1 MSPESTPPTEAP
13 GAALELRGISRQ
25 FGRVRALDDVSFLA
39 RRGTV
44 HALLGENGAGK
55 TTLMRIAYGLLRP
68 DEGRIHFFGE
78 EIHRPSVQ
86 GAMQA
91 GIGMVLQ
98 HLSLVP
104 TLTAAENIV
113 LGRRGVFRPDAAR
126 RELTRLSETAGLRVD
141 PDTVVRDMT
150 IVEQQR
156 LEILKA
162 LARGARVLI
171 LDEPTSGLAP
181 AEIEELLR
189 WVRNFASG
197 GGTVVLVTHRLR
209 EALAVADDVTVLRRG
224 RVTHNARGISGADGG
239 SRPTVEELARAI
251 FPDAAPAAPV
261 RSAAASPG
269 EAVLDLD
276 GVTVADT
283 RGVVRVRSA
292 TLSVRRGEIVG
303 IAAVEGSGHRELL
316 RVTAGLV
323 QPLHGNASLPG
334 RIAVV
339 PADRLRD
346 ALIPQFTLVE
356 NVALRGAGDRRGLV
370 PWTSL
375 TDATTALIDRYGIV
389 ASSAQAP
396 AQALSG
402 GNQQRL
408 VLARELFGELD
419 LVVADDPTRGLD
431 LRAAAFVHEQLRD
444 VAARG
449 AAVVVHSSDLDE
461 LLSIAT
467 RMLVVFH
474 GVLREVTA
482 DHEAVGRAMLGG
494 A

>member
-1 MSPESTPPTEAP
+1 MSPESAGTAARQ
-13 GAALELRGISRQ
+13 AALELRGISRQ
-25 FGRVRALDDVSFLA
+25 FGSVRALDDVSFSA
-39 RRGTV
+39 RSGTV

-55 TTLMRIAYGLLRP
+55 TTLMRIAYGLLRA
-68 DEGRIHFFGE
+68 DQGSVHFFGE
-78 EIHRPSVQ
+78 RINRPSVH
-86 GAMQA
+86 GAMEA

-104 TLTAAENIV
+104 TLTAVENIV
-113 LGRRGVFRPDAAR
+113 LGRRGIFRRGAAR
-126 RELTRLSETAGLRVD
+126 RELAELSDKSGLRVD
-141 PDTVVRDMT
+141 PDAVVRDMS

-189 WVRNFASG
+189 WVRNFATG

-224 RVTHNARGISGADGG
+224 RVAHSARGVSAAEGG
-239 SRPTVEELARAI
+239 SPPTLEELARAA
-251 FPDAAPAAPV
+251 FPDAPPSTPFTSAPP
-261 RSAAASPG
+261 SPG
-269 EAVLDLD
+269 ETVLELD
-276 GVTVADT
+276 GVTIVDDRRA
-283 RGVVRVRSA
+283 VRVDSA
-292 TLSVRRGEIVG
+292 TLQVRRGEIVG

-316 RVTAGLV
+316 RVIAGLT
-323 QPLHGNASLPG
+323 QPVKGRASLPR
-334 RIAVV
+334 RIAVI

-346 ALIPQFTLVE
+346 ALIPEFTLVE
-356 NVALRGAGDRRGLV
+356 NVALRGAGDRSGLM
-370 PWTSL
+370 PWKPL
-375 TDATTALIDRYGIV
+375 ADATTALIDQYDIV
-389 ASSAQAP
+389 APSANVP
-396 AQALSG
+396 TRTLSG

-408 VLARELFGELD
+408 VLARELSGELD

-431 LRAAAFVHEQLRD
+431 LRAAAFVHGQLRD

-467 RMLVVFH
+467 RVIVVFH
-474 GVLREVTA
+474 GAVREVSS
-482 DHEAVGRAMLGG
+482 DHDAVGRAMLGG
-494 A
+494 E